1 MDIMPLE
8 KIVDKWNRRVS
19 IAGPEYEDG
28 LRNPK
33 ADWETST
40 LAAVATWET
49 AIREAIAAGTYAAG
63 VRDAGTRK
71 WQDRALSLGLQR
83 WGPGVAVALPDYR
96 SGFAPFHAQLERMTL
111 PPRFARGDT
120 RNYERVKAI
129 GMALRKIKLGQTP

>member
-33 ADWETST
+33 ADWEAST
-40 LAAVATWET
+40 LAAVATWEAAMQE
-49 AIREAIAAGTYAAG
+49 AIRLKTYEAG
-63 VRDAGTRK
+63 VREAGTRK
-71 WQDRALSLGLQR
+71 WQERSLAL
-83 WGPGVAVALPDYR
+83 GVARWPTGVAAAVGDYR
-96 SGFAPFHAQLERMTL
+96 TGFAPFHAVLERLVL

-129 GMALRKIKLGQTP
+129 GTALRKAKLGVAA